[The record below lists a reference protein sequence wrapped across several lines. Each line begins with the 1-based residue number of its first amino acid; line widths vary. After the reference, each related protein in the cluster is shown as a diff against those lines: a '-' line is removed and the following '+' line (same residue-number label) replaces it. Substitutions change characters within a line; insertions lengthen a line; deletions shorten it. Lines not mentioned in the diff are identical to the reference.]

1 MVKLELEEVEAFATA
16 TFLKPI
22 APDKTSSANA
32 ITARDLYISP
42 PDGKLTRKAVYVRQF
57 LIGTEMLLCV

>member
-1 MVKLELEEVEAFATA
+1 MVKLELAAVEAFATA
-16 TFLKPI
+16 TLLSPM
-22 APDKTSSANA
+22 APDRTKSAKP

>member
-1 MVKLELEEVEAFATA
+1 MVKLELAEVEAFATA
-16 TFLKPI
+16 TFLSPI
-22 APDKTSSANA
+22 APDKTKSANA

-42 PDGKLTRKAVYVRQF
+42 SGRKTNPEAVYVRQF